1 LQFFQAALA
10 LMKAAIY
17 EGMSQDQVSELFPEH
32 IDPDLVAM
40 ISDVVA
46 GNVESWSQSVTLT
59 QPSIPKLV
67 DMDWRIDVI
76 TGTGDV
82 SRMALPSAMVQ
93 LELQNAQTQ
102 VGVMPDVESHVLE
115 LNKGELQTILD
126 GLEKIQETLS
136 KVK

>member
-1 LQFFQAALA
+1 
-10 LMKAAIY
+10 MKAAIY
-17 EGMSQDQVSELFPEH
+17 ESMSEEQVSALFPEH
-32 IDPDLVAM
+32 IDPELVAM
-40 ISDVVA
+40 ISDVVSS
-46 GNVESWSQSVTLT
+46 NVESWSQSATLS

-82 SRMALPSAMVQ
+82 SRMALPSVMLQ
-93 LELQNAQTQ
+93 LELQNAQTR

-126 GLEKIQETLS
+126 GLDKIQETLS